1 MLSASMKTRLHLNDG
16 LPSRKMTKH
25 DHIQIKYMCNCA
37 SGPPTQQTAPVSSPL
52 LNHNDTEVSLSEGQ
66 GRRRDILWAC

>member
-1 MLSASMKTRLHLNDG
+1 MLSASMKTRLRLNDG

-25 DHIQIKYMCNCA
+25 DHTQIKYMCNCA
-37 SGPPTQQTAPVSSPL
+37 NGPPTQQTAPVSSPL
-52 LNHNDTEVSLSEGQ
+52 LNVNDTEVSLSEGQ